1 MAARIL
7 RNALLLVLAYYG
19 LLLAGAVLRFEA
31 LPDYARFYPW
41 AENIR
46 GILTGT
52 PSWRD
57 ALLIALDEPLFETGR
72 TLPDYTIA
80 EWSLTIVPDKLAAIA
95 AVAAL
100 LAIHWH
106 LARRSCRLG
115 AAALSGAG
123 SVASALT
130 SATLG
135 WTVCCA
141 TPSWVVILA
150 MLGLWA
156 PTAMAVEPYGP
167 PITIAGLVLLG
178 AGVVLQVRANRGD
191 AQA

>member
-1 MAARIL
+1 MIL
-7 RNALLLVLAYYG
+7 RNTVALVLAYYG
-19 LLLAGAVLRFEA
+19 LLLAGAMVRFEA
-31 LPDYARFYPW
+31 VPDYVRLYPW
-41 AENIR
+41 AVNVR
-46 GILTGT
+46 GILAGT

-57 ALLIALDEPLFETGR
+57 ALAIALDEPLFETGR
-72 TLPDYTIA
+72 TLPDYGIS
-80 EWSLTIVPDKLAAIA
+80 EWSLTIVPDKLAIVAAIA
-95 AVAAL
+95 LL

-106 LARRSCRLG
+106 LARSGCRLG

-123 SVASALT
+123 SVASALA

-141 TPSWVVILA
+141 APSWVVILA

-156 PTAMAVEPYGP
+156 PTAMAIEPYGL
-167 PITIAGLVLLG
+167 PITIAGLILLG
-178 AGVVLQVRANRGD
+178 AGIALQLRANRGD

>member
-7 RNALLLVLAYYG
+7 RHALLLILAYYG

-95 AVAAL
+95 AVATL

-123 SVASALT
+123 SVASALA

-135 WTVCCA
+135 WTVCCS